1 MKRMVRG
8 VLEPVVDIRLGTSVS
23 FFLSFF
29 FFFFMARVIEG
40 KAYFARA
47 SQKKIHHKKTCCDGQ
62 SHPRRSRPR
71 TGVIALLQEPV
82 GGQSPGIVLLL
93 PGTSQRGIH
102 AAEEAAGGHLDNC
115 SDC

>member
-8 VLEPVVDIRLGTSVS
+8 VLEPVVDIRLGASVS
-23 FFLSFF
+23 S

-47 SQKKIHHKKTCCDGQ
+47 SQKKIHHKKACCDGQ
-62 SHPRRSRPR
+62 SHPRRSRPW

-82 GGQSPGIVLLL
+82 GGQSPGIVFLL

-115 SDC
+115 GDC